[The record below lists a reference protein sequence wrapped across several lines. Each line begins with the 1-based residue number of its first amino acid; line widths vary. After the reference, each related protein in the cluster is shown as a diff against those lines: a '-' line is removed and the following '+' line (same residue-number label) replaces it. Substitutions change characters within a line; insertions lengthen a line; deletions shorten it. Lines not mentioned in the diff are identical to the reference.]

1 MSKRKKGEMTPNA
14 FESARTEGTGEVEAQ
29 VVPSKRKKLQQQEGV
44 EDTLEMFLRSE
55 KVLHMPWLKQ
65 FYEAMTSRETQLA
78 WFQFRLCYEVNSCWE
93 PDNLIEK
100 VLNEWKF
107 YYRYLEP
114 YNIPNFIAGIT
125 TEGLQQLYNRIK
137 DDYYLSEVVGGYEE
151 GHFKQHF
158 KCENDDER
166 FTNPIHEKKVE
177 EARRL
182 YDEWIRKKKYID
194 KDRTPFNMF
203 TNAFGEWKRE
213 WKSEGA
219 PEKQKLTKY
228 ETVLDFLVKKE
239 DQVES
244 DYYVPLMD
252 EIVGVIT
259 SIDWDNAPENISLRA
274 LTSLLHVCYYQRDLL
289 KANIL
294 KKILS
299 LDLKSIGKDN
309 VEKYLLPQVETIFL
323 MADTTLPQVRIYNNS
338 LIKKIKDVFPGL
350 WP

>member
-1 MSKRKKGEMTPNA
+1 ME
-14 FESARTEGTGEVEAQ
+14 
-29 VVPSKRKKLQQQEGV
+29 
-44 EDTLEMFLRSE
+44 
-55 KVLHMPWLKQ
+55 
-65 FYEAMTSRETQLA
+65 
-78 WFQFRLCYEVNSCWE
+78 
-93 PDNLIEK
+93 
-100 VLNEWKF
+100 
-107 YYRYLEP
+107 
-114 YNIPNFIAGIT
+114 
-125 TEGLQQLYNRIK
+125 
-137 DDYYLSEVVGGYEE
+137 
-151 GHFKQHF
+151 
-158 KCENDDER
+158 
-166 FTNPIHEKKVE
+166 
-177 EARRL
+177 
-182 YDEWIRKKKYID
+182 
-194 KDRTPFNMF
+194 
-203 TNAFGEWKRE
+203 E

-219 PEKQKLTKY
+219 PVQKLTKY

-259 SIDWDNAPENISLRA
+259 SIDWDNARKIYHYA
-274 LTSLLHVCYYQRDLL
+274 ATSLLHVCYYQRDLL

>member
-1 MSKRKKGEMTPNA
+1 MTPNA

-29 VVPSKRKKLQQQEGV
+29 VVPSKRKLQQQE
-44 EDTLEMFLRSE
+44 EWKTHWKCRSE
-55 KVLHMPWLKQ
+55 KALHMPWLKQ

-166 FTNPIHEKKVE
+166 FTNQSMKK
-177 EARRL
+177 R
-182 YDEWIRKKKYID
+182 
-194 KDRTPFNMF
+194 
-203 TNAFGEWKRE
+203 
-213 WKSEGA
+213 
-219 PEKQKLTKY
+219 
-228 ETVLDFLVKKE
+228 
-239 DQVES
+239 
-244 DYYVPLMD
+244 
-252 EIVGVIT
+252 
-259 SIDWDNAPENISLRA
+259 
-274 LTSLLHVCYYQRDLL
+274 
-289 KANIL
+289 
-294 KKILS
+294 
-299 LDLKSIGKDN
+299 
-309 VEKYLLPQVETIFL
+309 
-323 MADTTLPQVRIYNNS
+323 
-338 LIKKIKDVFPGL
+338 
-350 WP
+350 

>member
-1 MSKRKKGEMTPNA
+1 
-14 FESARTEGTGEVEAQ
+14 
-29 VVPSKRKKLQQQEGV
+29 
-44 EDTLEMFLRSE
+44 MFLRSE